1 MATRDAAVLTVSVAA
16 ELAGMH
22 PQTVRQYDRLGLVE
36 AKRTRG
42 GGRRYSLNDVDR
54 LLEIQRLSQEEGIN
68 LAGIAHIMSA
78 RDREE
83 KLRKQIARLEKV
95 VAQQSAILEQ
105 HRQIEQRVFAVG
117 GDGDVLV
124 VPRDK
129 LREVLQAEKRSA
141 IVEATQEYIES
152 TRRAARRRATS
163 AYAQREYGNR
173 AAEFSDSSSVHGE
186 YLGSEEVGT
195 GSSRITGELII
206 WRPRVY

>member
-1 MATRDAAVLTVSVAA
+1 MTSRDAAVLTVSVAA

-68 LAGIAHIMSA
+68 LSGIAHIMKA
-78 RDREE
+78 RDRED

-95 VAQQSAILEQ
+95 VAQQSAILEK
-105 HRQIEQRVFAVG
+105 HRQLEQRVFAVG

-124 VPRDK
+124 VQRDK
-129 LREVLQAEKRSA
+129 LREVLQNERRKAAAPSANAGAAPDSPGAHGDKGLERS
-141 IVEATQEYIES
+141 EAVYVSEFYEE
-152 TRRAARRRATS
+152 R
-163 AYAQREYGNR
+163 GNR
-173 AAEFSDSSSVHGE
+173 RT
-186 YLGSEEVGT
+186 L
-195 GSSRITGELII
+195 TGELIM
-206 WRPRVY
+206 WRPHGYDEY